1 MRRAGGVWEGQKD
14 EAEVQVGKE
23 EGFECEERGVEEQED
38 KDGRARGWR
47 DKGRRERG
55 RGRYATVG
63 ARIPHEQ
70 ARTHGIY
77 RRLNDSTV
85 SSFE

>member
-1 MRRAGGVWEGQKD
+1 MD
-14 EAEVQVGKE
+14 DAEVQLGKE
-23 EGFECEERGVEEQED
+23 AEFECEEWGVEEQEV

-55 RGRYATVG
+55 RGRYATEG
-63 ARIPHEQ
+63 ARIPYEQ

-77 RRLNDSTV
+77 HRRLNDSTV